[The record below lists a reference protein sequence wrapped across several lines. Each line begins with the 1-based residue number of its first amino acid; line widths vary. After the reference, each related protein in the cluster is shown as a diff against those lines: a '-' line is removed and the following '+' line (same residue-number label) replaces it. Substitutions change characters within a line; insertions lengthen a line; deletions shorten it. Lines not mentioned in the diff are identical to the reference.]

1 MIKVTCKQHKADDST
16 FNEEKLEK
24 MVSDTAFGR
33 SSGGTAK
40 SLSKAFSSSNTSTST
55 GTGSGSCAGGAA
67 GV

>member
-1 MIKVTCKQHKADDST
+1 MIKVTCKQHKTDDSA

-33 SSGGTAK
+33 SSAGRAEAIANA
-40 SLSKAFSSSNTSTST
+40 SNSSSTST